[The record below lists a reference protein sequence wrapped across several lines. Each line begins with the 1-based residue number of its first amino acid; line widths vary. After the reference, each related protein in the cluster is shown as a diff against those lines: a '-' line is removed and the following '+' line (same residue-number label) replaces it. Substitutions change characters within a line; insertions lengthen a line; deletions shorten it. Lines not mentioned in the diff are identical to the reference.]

1 MNNSSL
7 VLLLKKFDKQQLKD
21 FNNFL
26 KSPFF
31 NSNKALVSLFEYI
44 RKQYPE
50 YKSEKLEK
58 KYINKKIFG
67 KTEYND
73 GFFRVLMSNLQTL
86 AEEYLA
92 YKGFARD
99 NLIKKTY
106 LLGELNNLGERKLAE
121 KILNRELKLMNDI
134 VPAGPDEYWGMYN
147 LAFYKKYFYSTQF
160 SVNKANKPD
169 EDLYNEQKYLIYH
182 FLLRLLAHHFYHL
195 NQSQLINYNPKLL
208 FLDEIILFL
217 ERNPEYLEFPT
228 LNMTYLR
235 VLLLKNNNIEDLY
248 KLKKAFY
255 ESFDKLIRKD
265 CFNIISIILNFCY
278 KNYYVTRNEKLLEE
292 RFEILNFS
300 LEKDIN
306 SFEDNEPFD
315 SNRFYNIFSSALEL
329 DKIQW
334 AENFIEKYSG
344 QVEPEKESYL
354 VNMSH
359 AMLNCA
365 KGSYDEALGY
375 LSKIKKLNTATDK
388 FNVKTLQLRIFY
400 DMGHLDSA
408 ESAADSFRHLIQ
420 NDKLLSGFNRELHR
434 NFYTFYNKL
443 IQAKIKNDSSYANG
457 LAEQIKS
464 TNNVIYWKWLEARAE
479 NLQTGK

>member
-7 VLLLKKFDKQQLKD
+7 LLLLKKFDKQQLKD

-31 NSNKALVSLFEYI
+31 NTNKALVSLFEYI
-44 RKQYPE
+44 RKQSPE
-50 YKSEKLEK
+50 YKPDKLEK

-92 YKGFARD
+92 YKGFTRD

-106 LLGELNNLGERKLAE
+106 LLGELSNLGERKLAE
-121 KILNRELKLMNDI
+121 KILNRELKLMEDI
-134 VPAGPDEYWGMYN
+134 VPTGPDEFWGMYN
-147 LAFYKKYFYSTQF
+147 LVFYQKYFYSTQF
-160 SVNKANKPD
+160 SVSKANKPD
-169 EDLYNEQKYLIYH
+169 DSLFNEQKYLIYH

-195 NQSQLINYNPKLL
+195 NQSQLINYEPKLL

-255 ESFDKLIRKD
+255 ESFDKLTRKD
-265 CFNIISIILNFCY
+265 SFNIISIIMNFCS
-278 KNYYVTRNEKLLEE
+278 KQYYETRNEKLLDEK
-292 RFEILNFS
+292 FEILCFS
-300 LEKDIN
+300 IEKDLN
-306 SFEDNEPFD
+306 SFEDYGDFD
-315 SNRFYNIFSSALEL
+315 SHRFYHIFASALEL
-329 DKIQW
+329 DKIEW
-334 AENFIEKYSG
+334 TEEFIAAYGGK
-344 QVEPEKESYL
+344 VEPEKQPYL
-354 VNMSH
+354 INMAN
-359 AMLNCA
+359 AMLSYT
-365 KGSYDEALGY
+365 KGQHDSALGF
-375 LSKIKKLNTATDK
+375 LSKIKKLSSATDK

-400 DMGHLDSA
+400 DMGHIDSA
-408 ESAADSFRHLIQ
+408 ESTADSFRHLVQ
-420 NDKLLSGFNRELHR
+420 NDKLLSNFNRELHR
-434 NFYTFYNKL
+434 NFYTLYNRL
-443 IQAKIKNDSSYANG
+443 LQAKIKDDKSYTVD
-457 LAEQIKS
+457 LIRQINS
-464 TNNVIYWKWLEARAE
+464 ANNVIYWKWLHARAE
-479 NLQTGK
+479 NLK